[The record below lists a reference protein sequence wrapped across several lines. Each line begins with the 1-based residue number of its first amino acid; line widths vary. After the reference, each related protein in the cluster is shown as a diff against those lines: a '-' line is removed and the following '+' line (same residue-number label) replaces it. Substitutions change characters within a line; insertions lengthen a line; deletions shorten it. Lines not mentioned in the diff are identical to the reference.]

1 MSKYFVVA
9 FGAVNSPAEY
19 QLKQNLCEENGIL
32 KNALKDF
39 DIEIHSTIIKNL
51 FFIIDKQNVLTE
63 QKVATA
69 YRDILFQD
77 SAFIL
82 LQKNSFEIFIKEVS
96 DDSHI

>member
-1 MSKYFVVA
+1 MSKYFVVV

-82 LQKNSFEIFIKEVS
+82 LQKNNFEIFIKEVS